1 MAEGTKSFW
10 QTAPGVITAVAAL
23 ITALGGVLGILIQN
37 DVIGG
42 GSDGP
47 QSGTTQGVV
56 GTPGGGGSDQA
67 APGVTTAQPTSVS
80 TLIPWTQATA
90 TLVRK
95 DGTSATVNASSV
107 RLACGSENLG
117 FENGQQISLQLVR
130 SIQFDAI
137 YMTTG
142 SADAVVTLLDGQ
154 QLTDA
159 IRTRN
164 CPVHGENELGQ
175 LDIGLEDIER
185 IDFRR

>member
-1 MAEGTKSFW
+1 
-10 QTAPGVITAVAAL
+10 
-23 ITALGGVLGILIQN
+23 
-37 DVIGG
+37 
-42 GSDGP
+42 
-47 QSGTTQGVV
+47 
-56 GTPGGGGSDQA
+56 
-67 APGVTTAQPTSVS
+67 VTTAQPTSVS